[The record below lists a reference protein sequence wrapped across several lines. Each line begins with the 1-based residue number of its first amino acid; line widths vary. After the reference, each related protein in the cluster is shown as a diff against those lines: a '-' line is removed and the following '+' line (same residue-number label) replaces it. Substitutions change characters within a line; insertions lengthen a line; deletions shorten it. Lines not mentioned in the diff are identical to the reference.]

1 MNLIDCTNALGV
13 PLMYDRSDAGY
24 GVPVAG
30 VKFKGTQK
38 LYEALEGIGRDLK
51 QIGWLQYVESV
62 LTAGLYVKKPG
73 GHGDGT
79 DIDIDGAL
87 LKTNPL
93 LEGRQVQL
101 AMMCN
106 TEMENFLG
114 SNPRRVPLHPR
125 IYTRLACLFSLRFP
139 EVLTAGYNAAHID
152 HYHLSIAGEVGWRGS
167 RSQVVCLQETLN
179 AWYDAGLK
187 VDGRMGEK
195 TFHALRLSSGFFNSM
210 GLVAGLWLNKN
221 MGNAWLDWLK
231 MIAFDPPIKDGA

>member
-51 QIGWLQYVESV
+51 QIGWLQYIESV

-79 DIDIDGAL
+79 DIDIDGFVL
-87 LKTNPL
+87 VPNL
-93 LEGRQVQL
+93 LEIDRNGTIFIYKKGL
-101 AMMCN
+101 YAA
-106 TEMENFLG
+106 TEFNG
-114 SNPRRVPLHPR
+114 R
-125 IYTRLACLFSLRFP
+125 IYDISPLPDRIKTRLACLFSLRFP

-179 AWYDAGLK
+179 AWFNVKLV
-187 VDGRMGEK
+187 VDGINGEK
-195 TFHALRLSSGFFNSM
+195 TMDAWGDAFYCMNMKPTSS
-210 GLVAGLWLNKN
+210 WL
-221 MGNAWLDWLK
+221 AWLK
-231 MIAFDPPIKDGA
+231 RIAFDPPKDGA